1 MVLTAKT
8 HGRLQ
13 VISTGPTKL
22 FINNQFVDPIDGGT
36 LDTLNPATG
45 EKIATV
51 STAGPRDVDR
61 AVKAA
66 RAALAN
72 SAHGAAH
79 AAA

>member
-66 RAALAN
+66 RAW
-72 SAHGAAH
+72 
-79 AAA
+79 